1 MNDKKAVVLVVEDYS
16 VEQRLLQILI
26 EEIGLEAKVVESG
39 KAALAALDASP
50 DEYSLILMDVA
61 MAGMNGL
68 ECTKTIRERE
78 RERERE
84 LEQDQTEN
92 ITRRIPIIGVTAC
105 VLEGDQQA
113 CLDAG
118 MDDYLS
124 KPFKLEQFS
133 AIINKWMLTH
143 Q

>member
-26 EEIGLEAKVVESG
+26 EEIGLEAKVVENG
-39 KAALAALDASP
+39 KAALAALDANP
-50 DEYSLILMDVA
+50 DQYSLILMDVA

-68 ECTKTIRERE
+68 ECTRTIRERE
-78 RERERE
+78 REREQE
-84 LEQDQTEN
+84 QTEN
-92 ITRRIPIIGVTAC
+92 ITRHIPIIGVTAC

>member
-1 MNDKKAVVLVVEDYS
+1 MDENKPLILVVEDYS
-16 VEQRLLQILI
+16 VEQRLLEILI
-26 EEIGLEAKVVESG
+26 EEIGLRAEVVENG
-39 KAALAALDASP
+39 KAALAAFDANP
-50 DEYSLILMDVA
+50 EAYSLILMDVA

-68 ECTKTIRERE
+68 ECTKSIRQRE
-78 RERERE
+78 SA
-84 LEQDQTEN
+84 TGKH
-92 ITRRIPIIGVTAC
+92 TPIIGVTAC

-133 AIINKWMLTH
+133 AILNKWMSIQT
-143 Q
+143 

>member
-1 MNDKKAVVLVVEDYS
+1 
-16 VEQRLLQILI
+16 
-26 EEIGLEAKVVESG
+26 
-39 KAALAALDASP
+39 
-50 DEYSLILMDVA
+50 

-68 ECTKTIRERE
+68 ECTKSIRERE
-78 RERERE
+78 QS
-84 LEQDQTEN
+84 LN
-92 ITRRIPIIGVTAC
+92 KNRRIPIIGVTAC

-133 AIINKWMLTH
+133 AIINKWMLA
-143 Q
+143 QA

>member
-1 MNDKKAVVLVVEDYS
+1 MSEQKPVVLVVEDYS
-16 VEQRLLQILI
+16 VEQRLMQILI
-26 EEIGLEAKVVESG
+26 EEIGLEAKVVDSG
-39 KAALAALDASP
+39 KAALAAIDKDQDL
-50 DEYSLILMDVA
+50 YSLILMDVA

-68 ECTKTIRERE
+68 ECTKSIRERE
-78 RERERE
+78 QS
-84 LEQDQTEN
+84 LN
-92 ITRRIPIIGVTAC
+92 KNRRIPIIGVTAC

-133 AIINKWMLTH
+133 AIINKWMLA
-143 Q
+143 QA

>member
-26 EEIGLEAKVVESG
+26 EEIGLEAKVVENG
-39 KAALAALDASP
+39 KAALAALDANP
-50 DEYSLILMDVA
+50 DQYSLILMDVA

-68 ECTKTIRERE
+68 ECTRTIRERE

-84 LEQDQTEN
+84 QEQTEN
-92 ITRRIPIIGVTAC
+92 ITRHIPIIGVTAC

>member
-1 MNDKKAVVLVVEDYS
+1 MSEKKPVVLVVEDYS

-26 EEIGLEAKVVESG
+26 EEIGLEAKVVDNG
-39 KAALAALDASP
+39 KAALQALDNEA
-50 DEYSLILMDVA
+50 DLFSLILMDVA

-68 ECTKTIRERE
+68 ECTKSIRQRE
-78 RERERE
+78 QAKEPY
-84 LEQDQTEN
+84 
-92 ITRRIPIIGVTAC
+92 RRIPIIGVTAC

-133 AIINKWMLTH
+133 AIINKWMLA
-143 Q
+143 QA

>member
-1 MNDKKAVVLVVEDYS
+1 MIDKKAVVLVVEDYS
-16 VEQRLLQILI
+16 VEQRLLEILI

-39 KAALAALDASP
+39 KAALAALDADP
-50 DEYSLILMDVA
+50 DQYSLILMDVA

-68 ECTKTIRERE
+68 ECTKFIRERE
-78 RERERE
+78 QERNRE
-84 LEQDQTEN
+84 QSQQA
-92 ITRRIPIIGVTAC
+92 TRRIPIIGVTAC

-133 AIINKWMLTH
+133 AIINKWMHTH

>member
-1 MNDKKAVVLVVEDYS
+1 MIDKKAVVLVVEDYS
-16 VEQRLLQILI
+16 VEQRLLEILI
-26 EEIGLEAKVVESG
+26 EEIGLQAKVVESG
-39 KAALAALDASP
+39 KAALAALDADP
-50 DEYSLILMDVA
+50 DQYSLILMDVA

-68 ECTKTIRERE
+68 ECTRSI
-78 RERERE
+78 RERE
-84 LEQDQTEN
+84 LERNREQSQDT
-92 ITRRIPIIGVTAC
+92 THRIPIIGVTAC

-133 AIINKWMLTH
+133 AIINKWMHTH
-143 Q
+143 

>member
-39 KAALAALDASP
+39 KAALAALDAGP

-68 ECTKTIRERE
+68 ECTRSIRERE

-84 LEQDQTEN
+84 QDQTEN
-92 ITRRIPIIGVTAC
+92 ITRHIPIIGVTAC

>member
-1 MNDKKAVVLVVEDYS
+1 MIENKPVVLVVEDYS
-16 VEQRLLQILI
+16 VEQRLLEILI
-26 EEIGLEAKVVESG
+26 EEIGLEAKVVDNG
-39 KAALAALDASP
+39 RAALAALDA
-50 DEYSLILMDVA
+50 DQDRYSLILMDVA

-68 ECTKTIRERE
+68 ETTKTIRERE
-78 RERERE
+78 
-84 LEQDQTEN
+84 LAKN
-92 ITRRIPIIGVTAC
+92 SAKRIPIIGVTAC

-133 AIINKWMLTH
+133 AIINKWMLT
-143 Q
+143 

>member
-1 MNDKKAVVLVVEDYS
+1 MNEQKPVVLVVEDYS
-16 VEQRLLQILI
+16 VEQRLMQILI
-26 EEIGLEAKVVESG
+26 EEIGLEAKVVDSG
-39 KAALAALDASP
+39 KAALAAIDKDQDL
-50 DEYSLILMDVA
+50 YSLILMDVA

-68 ECTKTIRERE
+68 ECTKSIRERE
-78 RERERE
+78 QS
-84 LEQDQTEN
+84 LN
-92 ITRRIPIIGVTAC
+92 KNRRIPIIGVTAC

-133 AIINKWMLTH
+133 AIINKWMLA
-143 Q
+143 QA

>member
-26 EEIGLEAKVVESG
+26 EEIGLEAKVVENG
-39 KAALAALDASP
+39 KAALAALDANP
-50 DEYSLILMDVA
+50 DQYSLILMDVA

-68 ECTKTIRERE
+68 ECTRTIRERE
-78 RERERE
+78 REREQE
-84 LEQDQTEN
+84 QTEN
-92 ITRRIPIIGVTAC
+92 ITRNIPIIGVTAC

>member
-1 MNDKKAVVLVVEDYS
+1 MENRKPLILVVEDYS
-16 VEQRLLQILI
+16 VEQRLLEILI
-26 EEIGLEAKVVESG
+26 EEIGLQAEVVENG
-39 KAALAALDASP
+39 KAALTAFDANP
-50 DEYSLILMDVA
+50 DGYSLILMDVA

-68 ECTKTIRERE
+68 ECTKSIRERE
-78 RERERE
+78 SA
-84 LEQDQTEN
+84 TGKH
-92 ITRRIPIIGVTAC
+92 TPIIGVTAC

-133 AIINKWMLTH
+133 AILNKWMSVQT
-143 Q
+143 

>member
-39 KAALAALDASP
+39 KAALAALDAGP

-68 ECTKTIRERE
+68 ECTRSIRERE
-78 RERERE
+78 REREQT
-84 LEQDQTEN
+84 QDTAH
-92 ITRRIPIIGVTAC
+92 RIPIIGVTAC

>member
-1 MNDKKAVVLVVEDYS
+1 MSEKKPLVLVVEDYS

-26 EEIGLEAKVVESG
+26 EEIGLEAKVVDSG
-39 KAALAALDASP
+39 KAALQQLDK
-50 DEYSLILMDVA
+50 DYDNYSLILMDVS

-68 ECTKTIRERE
+68 ECTKSIRERE
-78 RERERE
+78 
-84 LEQDQTEN
+84 EN
-92 ITRRIPIIGVTAC
+92 KTPHRRIPIIGVTAC

-133 AIINKWMLTH
+133 AIINKWMLA
-143 Q
+143 QA

>member
-1 MNDKKAVVLVVEDYS
+1 MNDKKALVLVVEDYS

-39 KAALAALDASP
+39 KAALAALDAGP

-68 ECTKTIRERE
+68 ECTRFIRERE

-84 LEQDQTEN
+84 QTQDT
-92 ITRRIPIIGVTAC
+92 TRRIPIIGVTAC

-133 AIINKWMLTH
+133 AIINKWMLT
-143 Q
+143 QA